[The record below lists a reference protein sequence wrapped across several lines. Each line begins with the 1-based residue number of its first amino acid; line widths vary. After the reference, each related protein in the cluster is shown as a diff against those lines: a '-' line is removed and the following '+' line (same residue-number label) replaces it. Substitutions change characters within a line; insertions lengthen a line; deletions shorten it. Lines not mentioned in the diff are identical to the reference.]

1 MGLISKRNLTNSC
14 IWKTQDVAGKGGGG
28 RMRLEIRGDGLW
40 EWDEKKR
47 ILRRI
52 QRRRRGGKKR
62 FGVLGIEITF

>member
-1 MGLISKRNLTNSC
+1 
-14 IWKTQDVAGKGGGG
+14 
-28 RMRLEIRGDGLW
+28 MRLEIRGDGLW